1 MNTEEIYEYLDQIG
15 RDGYKLGLNRV
26 QEALKALGNPQKSFK
41 IIHVAGTNGKG
52 STSTFIYQVLKTHGY
67 KTGLF
72 TSPHIINFY
81 DRIKVDEDISE
92 EDFLRIFD
100 LVREA
105 TEKNDIKVSTFEF
118 ITLCAVMY
126 FKEKNC
132 DYAIMEVGMGGRLDA
147 TNALGDTFVSV
158 IAKIGMDHQEY
169 LGDSLEEIAYEKA
182 CIMKDNGRCVVY
194 DQKESVLDVFK
205 RVAKERNNKLVV
217 ADFSKA
223 KNIKIS
229 AKFNSF
235 DYGNMHIETRLSG
248 AYQIYNAQL
257 ALTVLDEIKG
267 ELKLTDREI
276 EDGMRDA
283 YIPAR
288 FDVINENPTVIYDGG
303 HNIDGVYALIN
314 SLKSIYPN
322 QKFVFVFGVMK
333 DKAYEEEVK
342 LVIPLAKA
350 FVTFKPQTDR
360 GLDSHKLKEVL
371 SAYTDDIENFNDVND
386 AIDYAIKNYPYDVIV
401 VFGTLYSAEQ
411 AYEHL

>member
-1 MNTEEIYEYLDQIG
+1 MNTEEIYGYLDEIG

-26 QEALKALGNPQKSFK
+26 QEALEALGNPQKAFK

-67 KTGLF
+67 RTGLF

-81 DRIKVDEDISE
+81 DRIKVDENISE
-92 EDFLRIFD
+92 EDFFRIFEI
-100 LVREA
+100 VKKTTQE
-105 TEKNDIKVSTFEF
+105 NNIKVSTFEF

-147 TNALGDTFVSV
+147 TNALGDTFISV

-169 LGDSLEEIAYEKA
+169 LGDTLEEIAYEKA
-182 CIMKDNGRCVVY
+182 CIMKENGRCIVY
-194 DQKESVLDVFK
+194 DQKESVLDVFRK
-205 RVAKERNNKLVV
+205 VAAERNNKLIV

-223 KNIKIS
+223 KNVKVS
-229 AKFNSF
+229 SKLNSF
-235 DYGNMHIETRLSG
+235 DYKDMHIETRLSG
-248 AYQIYNAQL
+248 DYQIYNAQL
-257 ALTVLDEIKG
+257 ALSVLEEIRDELDLSN
-267 ELKLTDREI
+267 EEI
-276 EDGMRDA
+276 EKGMREA

-288 FDVINENPTVIYDGG
+288 FDVINEDPTVIYDGG
-303 HNIDGVYALIN
+303 HNIDGVEALTK

-322 QKFVFVFGVMK
+322 QKFVFVFGVMADK
-333 DKAYEEEVK
+333 DYKAEVK
-342 LVIPLAKA
+342 LVTPLAKA

-360 GLDSHKLKEVL
+360 GLDSYKLREVL
-371 SAYTDDIENFNDVND
+371 SAYTDEIENFDDVND
-386 AIDYAIKNYPYDVIV
+386 AIDYAIKNYPDDVII